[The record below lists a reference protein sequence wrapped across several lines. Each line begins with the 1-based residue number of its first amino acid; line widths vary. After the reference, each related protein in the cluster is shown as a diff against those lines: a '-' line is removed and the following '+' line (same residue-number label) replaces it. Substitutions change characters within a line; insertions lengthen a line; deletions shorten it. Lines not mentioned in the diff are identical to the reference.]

1 MLDYEK
7 IYKSCEESEAY
18 IRFVNGLL
26 KSTKLTI
33 YGYVT
38 KIATYNGQVFYI
50 HH

>member
-1 MLDYEK
+1 MLDYAN
-7 IYKSCEESEAY
+7 IYKSCENEAY
-18 IRFVNGLL
+18 TRFVNGLI